1 MGEMITIKTS
11 NIPGELAVAKSYLE
25 DNDIYCFL
33 KDELINQVHPYAVG
47 GIKLQVRE
55 EDAKQ
60 AINLLLEGGFAR
72 KEDFEIPQSTLFL
85 VKWYEKIASWFG
97 RK

>member
-1 MGEMITIKTS
+1 MSEMITVKTS

-25 DNDIYCFL
+25 DQNVYCFL
-33 KDELINQVHPYAVG
+33 KDELINQVQPFAVG

-55 EDAKQ
+55 EDAEQ
-60 AINLLLEGGFAR
+60 AINLLLEGGFTR
-72 KEDFEIPQSTLFL
+72 KEDYEIPESTLFL

-97 RK
+97 NK